1 MKDFVAEVAGQTLLR
16 LVSRG
21 NAIIAELLRL
31 SSHIPPVFK
40 LDRPEFKRYGEILF
54 DFRYLQNQD
63 LYEGKIEDSAVCV
76 LLACWY
82 HVIY

>member
-40 LDRPEFKRYGEILF
+40 VEHPEHRKYANILF
-54 DFRYLQNQD
+54 DFKYLQNTD
-63 LYEGKIEDSAVCV
+63 YCEGKIEDSAVCGDK
-76 LLACWY
+76 
-82 HVIY
+82 